1 MFLGTGLQHG
11 AVFQRNASGVSEH
24 AFSGTAKAAGELFL
38 RVYRKG
44 ELVSGFENKC
54 IGCCRKGKLTGLIAD
69 LPTGGPYTL
78 EFTIAGSRE
87 KAVVKDILVGDL
99 WLLAGQSNMAGSA
112 FMPSLSETS
121 SMVHAFYMD
130 NTWGIAQAPIH
141 DPGRAAAPV
150 HGGNPANRPRSGRG
164 AGPGLPFAVEMY
176 KLTGVPQAVIPCAH
190 GGTSLA
196 QWDPALKK
204 LKGNSLYGAAVE
216 QVKML
221 GGKVAGLLW
230 YQGCNE
236 TGSDEKVQAYKSET
250 KKLFAAFR
258 RDCQNPALPIV
269 LVQLGSFV
277 TERDLTDHAG
287 YRWLAVRNDQYQL
300 GLQLKNCTCVPAIDL
315 ELDDCIH
322 LSNRAVAV
330 LGKRMAEAML
340 YLRGEKS
347 VMPQIKVKNIKVKMC
362 KVTANAIYTVEFSNT
377 VGNLT
382 SGSLPC
388 GFGLANEAGE
398 LICEAVNTRLQ
409 GNKATFTTRV
419 PFMTAVAKK
428 YQVCYGGSL
437 QPHCNI
443 TDEGGRSLPCFI
455 SKVNYAAGKVSN
467 LLSGALIS
475 EAVFGNDEL
484 EGFRLPAAED
494 LAKLKF
500 TAASG
505 KSFFVPCPREAGEL
519 NKAAK
524 IYYYK
529 FAAEVAADCT
539 VKIMFGADANFVL
552 YCDGKEIM
560 HKQTSNPVILDEFQ
574 QKMELTAGTHQ
585 FFCAFSSNRGNG
597 WGICCRFSAEKKQ
610 YLPEFCSTDQI
621 I

>member
-1 MFLGTGLQHG
+1 MFLEIGIQNG
-11 AVFQRNASGVSEH
+11 AVFQRNSDNVSVRSV
-24 AFSGTAKAAGELFL
+24 AGTARTDGELLL
-38 RVYRKG
+38 RTVCDGKV
-44 ELVSGFENKC
+44 LAGFDNVV
-54 IGCCRKGKLTGLIAD
+54 IGKSRNGKLSGMISGLPA
-69 LPTGGPYTL
+69 GGPYTL
-78 EFTIAGSRE
+78 EFAIAGSRE
-87 KAVVKDILVGDL
+87 KTVVKDILVGDL

-150 HGGNPANRPRSGRG
+150 HGGNPANPPRRGRG

-176 KLTGVPQAVIPCAH
+176 KKTGVPQALIPCAH
-190 GGTSLA
+190 GGTGLE

-204 LKGNSLYGAAVE
+204 LKGGSLYGAAIE
-216 QVKML
+216 RLKML

-236 TGSDEKVQAYKSET
+236 TGSDEKVQAYKAKT

-258 RDCQNPALPIV
+258 RDCKNPALPIV
-269 LVQLGSFV
+269 LAQLGSFV

-300 GLQLKNCTCVPAIDL
+300 GLQLKNCACVPAIDL

-330 LGKRMAEAML
+330 LGKRMAEAMQ

-347 VMPQIKVKNIKVKMC
+347 VLPQIKVKNIKVKMC
-362 KVTANAIYTVEFSNT
+362 EVTANAIYTVEFSNT
-377 VGNLT
+377 VGNLIA
-382 SGSLPC
+382 GSLPC
-388 GFGLANEAGE
+388 GFGLAKESGE

-409 GNKATFTTRV
+409 GNKAIFSTRI
-419 PFMTAVAKK
+419 PHMTAVAEKCL
-428 YQVCYGGSL
+428 VCYGGSL

-455 SKVNYAAGKVSN
+455 SKVNYAVGNVSN

-484 EGFRLPAAED
+484 ESFKLPAAED
-494 LAKLKF
+494 LARLKF

-505 KSFFVPCPREAGEL
+505 KSFFVPCPREPG
-519 NKAAK
+519 K
-524 IYYYK
+524 IDKTQKVYYYK
-529 FAAEVAADCT
+529 FAVQVAEDCT
-539 VKIMFGADANFVL
+539 VKIMFGADADFAL
-552 YCDGKEIM
+552 YCDGRLVMRK
-560 HKQTSNPVILDEFQ
+560 HTGNPVILDEFRQ
-574 QKMELTAGTHQ
+574 MLDLTAGKHQ
-585 FFCAFSSNRGNG
+585 FFCIFSSNRGNG
-597 WGICCRFSAEKKQ
+597 WGICCRFAAAKKQ
-610 YLPEFCSTDQI
+610 LLPEFCSTDQI